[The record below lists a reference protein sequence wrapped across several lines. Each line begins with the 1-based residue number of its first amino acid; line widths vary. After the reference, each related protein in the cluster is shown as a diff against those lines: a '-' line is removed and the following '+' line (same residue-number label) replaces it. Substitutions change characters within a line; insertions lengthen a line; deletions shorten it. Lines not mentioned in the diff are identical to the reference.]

1 MGFAPPRR
9 PDSEFAAARAAIA
22 SDAPIRV
29 MDGDTLV
36 GVVDEEDIMRVVV
49 AEEDVR

>member
-1 MGFAPPRR
+1 MRQ
-9 PDSEFAAARAAIA
+9 AARAAIA

-29 MDGDTLV
+29 MDGDTLL

-49 AEEDVR
+49 AEEET